1 LFGGAVPAFAA
12 LRVQRNSLQAFD
24 FGNTQ
29 DGLWP
34 IRATNGGAGTALDTN
49 LFGNYLLRQG
59 APRSVDLLPIFYT
72 GVPNLAPYHLATG
85 KNGNPLAMG
94 KPFINNFLPTFG
106 DMLRLNMAVPVTPR
120 NHPQFSSLGL
130 VQAAVLGLTDPLY
143 NANANMQWIPNMD
156 GFPNGRR
163 LEDDV
168 TRIELQAVSGVV
180 LAAIGLW
187 YDDYTTGNPVTADLV
202 DVLTYT
208 TGIEANDTAYKA
220 VFPYVQGPWSGFGR
234 CGGTPPV
241 VTGFHGFGMAV
252 GAPGVVMAQNYPNP
266 ATDVTTFKYNISS
279 AARINLVVFDISGQ
293 QVATLINNEMR
304 QPGTYEL
311 KWNVEGLAAGVYVAA
326 LSSDGALMQS
336 MKVNVAK

>member
-1 LFGGAVPAFAA
+1 
-12 LRVQRNSLQAFD
+12 
-24 FGNTQ
+24 
-29 DGLWP
+29 
-34 IRATNGGAGTALDTN
+34 
-49 LFGNYLLRQG
+49 
-59 APRSVDLLPIFYT
+59 
-72 GVPNLAPYHLATG
+72 
-85 KNGNPLAMG
+85 
-94 KPFINNFLPTFG
+94 
-106 DMLRLNMAVPVTPR
+106 
-120 NHPQFSSLGL
+120 
-130 VQAAVLGLTDPLY
+130 
-143 NANANMQWIPNMD
+143 MD

-187 YDDYTTGNPVTADLV
+187 YDDYTSGNPVTTDLV

-208 TGIEANDTAYKA
+208 TGIEANDTIFKPA
-220 VFPYVQGPWSGFGR
+220 FPYVQGPWSGYGR

-266 ATDVTTFKYNISS
+266 AVDVTTFKYNISS
-279 AARINLVVFDISGQ
+279 ASRISLEIFDISGQ
-293 QVATLINNEMR
+293 RIATLINNESR

-326 LSSDGALMQS
+326 LSSNGTIMQS